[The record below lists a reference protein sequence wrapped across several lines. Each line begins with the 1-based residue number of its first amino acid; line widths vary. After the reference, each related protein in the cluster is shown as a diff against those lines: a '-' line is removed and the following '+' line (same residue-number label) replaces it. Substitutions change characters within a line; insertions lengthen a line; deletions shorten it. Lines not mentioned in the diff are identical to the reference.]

1 VPFLRSPGRALRAL
15 AQVTEFAR
23 RRPPGA
29 AAPVPHAAK
38 ALPSGTIPEY
48 RAKALLAEAGIAVP
62 PGALAGTLDEA
73 KAAAARLGYPV
84 ALKAQAAALAHKS
97 DAGGVVLDLVDDAA
111 LAAGWAKL
119 HADIARARPGLALD
133 GVLVEAMARPG
144 VELILGAR
152 NDADWGPVLVVGLG
166 GVFAEALHDVRVLPP
181 DLDRDAIAEAML
193 KLKGAALLGAF
204 RGKSARDVGAAAAM
218 AARLGTFVRA
228 HPEIA
233 EIDVN
238 PVVVYGTGEGA
249 MALDALIVVR

>member
-1 VPFLRSPGRALRAL
+1 
-15 AQVTEFAR
+15 
-23 RRPPGA
+23 
-29 AAPVPHAAK
+29 
-38 ALPSGTIPEY
+38 
-48 RAKALLAEAGIAVP
+48 
-62 PGALAGTLDEA
+62 
-73 KAAAARLGYPV
+73 
-84 ALKAQAAALAHKS
+84 
-97 DAGGVVLDLVDDAA
+97 
-111 LAAGWAKL
+111 
-119 HADIARARPGLALD
+119 
-133 GVLVEAMARPG
+133 
-144 VELILGAR
+144 
-152 NDADWGPVLVVGLG
+152 VLVVGLG